1 MMHCQQMHYWYSHDE
16 LLDRRIYSTTEVK
29 GLKCPCDN
37 TEGINN
43 LAGLLLQDPSSRR
56 GVIACSIG
64 AYTAND
70 SAPAQARILPCDI
83 MNVYTNV

>member
-1 MMHCQQMHYWYSHDE
+1 MNCQTDVLKDCDS
-16 LLDRRIYSTTEVK
+16 RTEAM

-37 TEGINN
+37 AESMND
-43 LAGLLLQDPSSRR
+43 LASLALPDPSSRR

-70 SAPAQARILPCDI
+70 SVP
-83 MNVYTNV
+83 M